1 MIDRNLEPLRGG
13 VLSLCPF
20 CFLEVEKVEMT
31 EEEKLIKLYQKA
43 FNDIL
48 ARVNMSIDAGRF
60 TARDKALLQD
70 LNRIINHLEIEMT
83 QFAYDEVP
91 AMYTAER
98 EKALILLNEALGTAA
113 IAEQLTLID
122 ERAIKEM
129 QKLFYKGQ
137 KTAITAV
144 KQNMNNVVKQLATKQ
159 KLTGGKTK
167 ELAKEFAKIIEG
179 NGVFTFED
187 EAGRKW
193 NLVDYG
199 RMAIRTA
206 NTRAVNQSTINAG
219 QELGNDLVRMSH
231 HLSSCPLCAM
241 YEGRVYSV
249 SGKDKRYPSLASINN
264 GAMITYSVL
273 HPSCRHRFTN
283 YIEDLNTD
291 AENEQNRIDS
301 NKPFVD
307 SRSDAQKQAYDNRQR
322 QNRLKQQYIKLK
334 ELKAVTDDKNT
345 IKAIDSKLRVLRGKI
360 KDTKDWKIDTVPV
373 IKQVKK
379 IEVVRNTSGELYT
392 KFGEKHYDN
401 LQKIVNESDDL
412 EKQLWI
418 KAEDRL
424 QIAEAKS
431 RKNGAYYSRLEGI
444 TVNIEKKS
452 LKSEH
457 SKPYQT
463 IFHEFG
469 HNIDWLVNGKKS
481 EFSTDYQDGIF
492 EKTIRK
498 DFANKLAKYK
508 DDMKEHFKV
517 YEKDFDKLHELNYIT
532 KNQVGYLKESINKI
546 SDFFN
551 SRTLIKKIS
560 EDIRYM
566 GVEAT
571 PCLSDMVEGASGGK
585 IYAGFGHGEKYWK
598 KKGSLSAEAFAE
610 MFELSITKDTKQ
622 LEAIKSFFPESYEI
636 YKQMVKEMTDK
647 L

>member
-48 ARVNMSIDAGRF
+48 ARINMSIDAGRF

-70 LNRIINHLEIEMT
+70 LNRILNHLEIEMT
-83 QFAYDEVP
+83 QFTYDEVP
-91 AMYTAER
+91 AMYTTER
-98 EKALILLNEALGTAA
+98 EKALVLLNEVLGTAA

-144 KQNMNNVVKQLATKQ
+144 KQNMNNVVRDLATKQ

-167 ELAKEFAKIIEG
+167 DLAKEFARIIEG

-264 GAMITYSVL
+264 GAVVAYGVL
-273 HPSCRHRFTN
+273 HCNCRHRFTN
-283 YIEDLNTD
+283 YIEVLNTD

-301 NKPFVD
+301 NKPFID
-307 SRSDAQKQAYDNRQR
+307 ARSDAQKQAYDNRQR

-345 IKAIDSKLRVLRGKI
+345 IKAIDSKLRVFRGKL
-360 KDTKDWKIDTVPV
+360 KDTKDWQQD
-373 IKQVKK
+373 KK
-379 IEVVRNTSGELYT
+379 
-392 KFGEKHYDN
+392 
-401 LQKIVNESDDL
+401 
-412 EKQLWI
+412 
-418 KAEDRL
+418 
-424 QIAEAKS
+424 
-431 RKNGAYYSRLEGI
+431 
-444 TVNIEKKS
+444 
-452 LKSEH
+452 
-457 SKPYQT
+457 
-463 IFHEFG
+463 
-469 HNIDWLVNGKKS
+469 
-481 EFSTDYQDGIF
+481 
-492 EKTIRK
+492 
-498 DFANKLAKYK
+498 
-508 DDMKEHFKV
+508 
-517 YEKDFDKLHELNYIT
+517 
-532 KNQVGYLKESINKI
+532 
-546 SDFFN
+546 
-551 SRTLIKKIS
+551 
-560 EDIRYM
+560 
-566 GVEAT
+566 
-571 PCLSDMVEGASGGK
+571 
-585 IYAGFGHGEKYWK
+585 
-598 KKGSLSAEAFAE
+598 
-610 MFELSITKDTKQ
+610 
-622 LEAIKSFFPESYEI
+622 
-636 YKQMVKEMTDK
+636 
-647 L
+647 